1 MKEIFL
7 VLIIVFSML
16 NFVSSYT
23 IEFNQVGDKVFIIE
37 NNLSSSIEEL
47 EKTNFGY
54 YFVKRLNA
62 SENFDSFII
71 KLNLDYGVVAR
82 TQEIFPGNY
91 KTVTDG
97 QTISLMW
104 IYSNVSKGQDFAFF
118 VALED
123 KNKSS
128 YNWIYFIIIILL
140 ILGGLFIFKYMKNK
154 SNENYLLDDEKK
166 VIRLLKKADKKELWQ
181 KNIQISLGISKAK
194 LSRLIRNL
202 ESRGLIK
209 KISFGNANKIR
220 L

>member
-1 MKEIFL
+1 
-7 VLIIVFSML
+7 ML